1 MGGDISVLTQEWG
14 GYVSKSS
21 LVGEYF
27 TERWVKGASCALKP
41 TKTEKLI
48 DNENEYQ

>member
-27 TERWVKGASCALKP
+27 TERWVKGASCALKL

>member
-27 TERWVKGASCALKP
+27 TDVRVKGASCALKL